1 MGKTNAVLLK
11 QYLAGAKELEWD
23 KYTLEQLKDGLAAKK
38 DAYTRKK
45 TADVRSL
52 EQLRAENE
60 SLQSKISGYKKNEY
74 DKIRYKFNLG
84 FDGSGYLV
92 VFFIW
97 AAVTGFLGLLGVNKD
112 LKILMIPLYIAQAL
126 IRAFGN
132 IPGMIVHL
140 FVLPALFYLIFLVI
154 CELIGKSKHDRQQE
168 ERAAQYAAKE
178 QQKEEESKDG
188 WNRKLEENNVRIAEL
203 EKEISDTENVILPEL
218 DAELSKNGDAL
229 AGAADALEKYYAPG
243 ILHMKYRGLVPVTT
257 ISEYFDTG
265 RCETLTGHEGAYNLY
280 ESEYR
285 MNMINA
291 QLNTIQQQLAH
302 ISAQNASIQS
312 AIRSMGSTVSSL
324 MDSVDECTRANIASG
339 QAPLLQSAP
348 LQDYYAQSASQ
359 AMKHLD
365 YMASV
370 DYYSRHLV

>member
-1 MGKTNAVLLK
+1 MKVVVDASNVAYHVKNENGEPKLANILAAVKALEESEDEFVIIADASLRHDIDDKEKFLKLLESEKK
-11 QYLAGAKELEWD
+11 QLLESKNEEQSGSKSAELE
-23 KYTLEQLKDGLAAKK
+23 
-38 DAYTRKK
+38 
-45 TADVRSL
+45 V
-52 EQLRAENE
+52 
-60 SLQSKISGYKKNEY
+60 
-74 DKIRYKFNLG
+74 
-84 FDGSGYLV
+84 
-92 VFFIW
+92 
-97 AAVTGFLGLLGVNKD
+97 
-112 LKILMIPLYIAQAL
+112 
-126 IRAFGN
+126 
-132 IPGMIVHL
+132 
-140 FVLPALFYLIFLVI
+140 
-154 CELIGKSKHDRQQE
+154 
-168 ERAAQYAAKE
+168 
-178 QQKEEESKDG
+178 
-188 WNRKLEENNVRIAEL
+188 AEL